1 MSHDAEFYLGLHCL
15 SKWPFRGLQSSKG
28 NSWLF
33 FFYNRVV
40 AKTGKITDVSGQ
52 KFLNFGAH
60 CDDYP
65 CNYLTAAAAIG
76 MTKKDID
83 LFISRLDQVLKKS
96 KLYGGKTHLDSEEMT
111 GCNATST
118 TDDTV
123 LIACENIEIVNLDS
137 FQEKQELVSNDTNT
151 VSERAMDNFADK
163 GPSVNKD
170 HDENT

>member
-1 MSHDAEFYLGLHCL
+1 M
-15 SKWPFRGLQSSKG
+15 
-28 NSWLF
+28 
-33 FFYNRVV
+33 V

-96 KLYGGKTHLDSEEMT
+96 KLHGDQRHLDNEEMT

-118 TDDTV
+118 EDDTV
-123 LIACENIEIVNLDS
+123 LTTCENTENVNFDS
-137 FQEKQELVSNDTNT
+137 FQENQKSSSDTNT
-151 VSERAMDNFADK
+151 VSERAMDNFSDK
-163 GPSVNKD
+163 APSVNKD
-170 HDENT
+170 YDENT